1 MTALHYAVASNNIAG
16 CELLLQKGARVNQ
29 KDKLGRRA
37 VHFCVGKGFY
47 TTLVLLIKNGADMN
61 VQGMQVAKLGSF
73 KQGNRFFKVLAFIAF
88 DGNMSPIKI
97 QNWWFAFNIQPAPF
111 LSSLCQREPLSLSP
125 VRTCAHRQK
134 WGYTTDVRLFAWLQ
148 DVCAMDA

>member
-1 MTALHYAVASNNIAG
+1 MGGACSCCEGAVDLQAEDTKDLRRAARDGDVGNMEALLQKMDIDQINSGAGKAEAQEDEEGMTALHYAVASNNIAG

-61 VQGMQVAKLGSF
+61 VQDKSGATPLMY
-73 KQGNRFFKVLAFIAF
+73 AF
-88 DGNMSPIKI
+88 
-97 QNWWFAFNIQPAPF
+97 
-111 LSSLCQREPLSLSP
+111 L
-125 VRTCAHRQK
+125 H
-134 WGYTTDVRLFAWLQ
+134 GYK
-148 DVCAMDA
+148 